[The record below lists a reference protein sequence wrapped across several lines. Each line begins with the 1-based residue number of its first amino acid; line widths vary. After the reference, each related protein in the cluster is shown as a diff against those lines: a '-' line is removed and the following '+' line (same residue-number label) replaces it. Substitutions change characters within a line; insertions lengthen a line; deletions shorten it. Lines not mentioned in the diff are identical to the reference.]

1 MIEYKLTDMNPE
13 EYKSWEKYIEKRNL
27 TLGQTALDYCR
38 AAEMFLANFR
48 MGADPTKTD
57 SFKKL

>member
-1 MIEYKLTDMNPE
+1 MLINYELEMTEE
-13 EYKSWEKYIEKRNL
+13 EYEAWEKYIEKRNL
-27 TLGQTALDYCR
+27 TLGETAIDYYN
-38 AAEMFLANFR
+38 AALMFLTNFR